1 MRNGVRTEKHYP
13 NEGGPT
19 MKKGMQTRRE
29 RARVRGRSAN
39 DVAPGASK
47 NMSPRE
53 TKSEAPRDT
62 KSVARRETKDR
73 APLNPTVE
81 SLKKLYEDDLKDIYW
96 AENHLLGVL
105 PRMASAAESAEL
117 RTAFEERLAQT
128 RNHVARLKHVF
139 EASGLKVT
147 AKKCEAMDGLAKEG
161 DRVIERHARGCVRD
175 TGLIIAGQ
183 KVAHY
188 EMAAYGSLRT
198 LAQVLKLDDAA
209 GVLQETLDEEGNAN
223 RLLTGLSRTINE
235 QALKPTAAAR

>member
-19 MKKGMQTRRE
+19 MKKGMQTKRE
-29 RARVRGRSAN
+29 HGRVKERSTN
-39 DVAPGASK
+39 DVAPADSK
-47 NMSPRE
+47 NMSPHE
-53 TKSEAPRDT
+53 TKREAPRDT
-62 KSVARRETKDR
+62 KSAAPRETKDK
-73 APLNPTVE
+73 APLKSTVE

-105 PRMASAAESAEL
+105 PKMASAAESAEL
-117 RTAFEERLAQT
+117 RAAFEDHLAQT
-128 RNHVARLKHVF
+128 KNHVERLKHVF

-147 AKKCEAMDGLAKEG
+147 AKKCEGMDGLTKEG
-161 DRVIERHARGCVRD
+161 DEVIERHAKGCVRD
-175 TGLIIAGQ
+175 SGLIIAGQ
-183 KVAHY
+183 KVEHY

-198 LAQVLKLDDAA
+198 LAQVLKLDEAA

-235 QALKPTAAAR
+235 RALNQVGAAK